1 MKLFYSPGA
10 CSLAAHIALREIG
23 KPFDLER
30 VDLQSHRT
38 ASGCDFLVINPKG
51 YVPALRLDGGG
62 GELLSETVAVLSYL
76 ADLAP
81 DQQLA
86 PPNGTMARYRLLEK
100 LTFLSTEVHKQFAP
114 LLHKTGARAE
124 SAARAKI
131 ADRLLYLQDHL
142 GDRPFLMGARFS
154 VADAYLFVLLQWC
167 GHQGIDLAMFPELDA
182 YEHRLAARPTIA
194 AAMSTEGLRGRPRAE
209 EVAAAPRAAPPPRLS
224 AHRAS

>member
-30 VDLQSHRT
+30 VDLTSHRT
-38 ASGCDFLVINPKG
+38 ASGCDFMVINPKG

-62 GELLSETVAVLSYL
+62 GEILSETIAVLSYL

-86 PPNGTMARYRLLEK
+86 PPNGTRPRYRLLEK

-114 LLHKTGARAE
+114 LVHKTGARVE

-131 ADRLLYLQDHL
+131 ADRMLYLQDHL
-142 GDRPFLMGARFS
+142 GNRPFLMGARFS
-154 VADAYLFVLLQWC
+154 VADAYLFVMLQWC
-167 GHQGIDLAMFPELDA
+167 GHHGIDLSMFPELDA
-182 YEHRLAARPTIA
+182 YEHRLAARPSIA
-194 AAMSTEGLRGRPRAE
+194 AAMIAEGLTARPG
-209 EVAAAPRAAPPPRLS
+209 VAAAVPTPPAAPPTRLS
-224 AHRAS
+224 AH